1 MLQTLTHQ
9 RALRN
14 NPSLSYTGA
23 ALHPRCVQT
32 DVFHVSD
39 TNSVH
44 TVFFCCAVTCS
55 RVKAVLCGAW
65 THRGVVPDVVSAGR
79 TFRAIAFCRLQLW
92 PRVFQESL
100 CNRLASHAGNVYT
113 CLQQW
118 DRSSWDSSSTLAGTS
133 ALPDFPTQT
142 RNPSELHH
150 SPFFASDSYVNDA
163 NPIGSSL
170 CHLQC
175 KNTAAGGQ
183 TRTSAS
189 SSSLEPVT

>member
-1 MLQTLTHQ
+1 MYFTFLTPTRSTQCFSVVQSH
-9 RALRN
+9 
-14 NPSLSYTGA
+14 A
-23 ALHPRCVQT
+23 AGSKL
-32 DVFHVSD
+32 
-39 TNSVH
+39 
-44 TVFFCCAVTCS
+44 CCA
-55 RVKAVLCGAW
+55 RAW

-150 SPFFASDSYVNDA
+150 SPFFASDSYINDA
-163 NPIGSSL
+163 NPIEQPLSPS
-170 CHLQC
+170 
-175 KNTAAGGQ
+175 
-183 TRTSAS
+183 
-189 SSSLEPVT
+189 V